1 MAEKILD
8 VTSYLVIALCALVL
22 EKTLLTALGWFVF
35 AILIPVVCGILILYF
50 LLEKISFKALA
61 IKFLIF
67 SLIIP
72 NIIPLSIKLS
82 DIVYQS
88 NQTNIEQMEDII
100 KNNGVVD
107 EQKTEENESWFSPI
121 KNKVLNGFSEL
132 SEDMKAMFNIFIDS
146 VAVMLLTTCII
157 PFLVVVIVL
166 WLVKYLFNFNISF
179 EKGIATLKTLSKI
192 KKNEQNE

>member
-1 MAEKILD
+1 
-8 VTSYLVIALCALVL
+8 
-22 EKTLLTALGWFVF
+22 
-35 AILIPVVCGILILYF
+35 
-50 LLEKISFKALA
+50 
-61 IKFLIF
+61 
-67 SLIIP
+67 
-72 NIIPLSIKLS
+72 
-82 DIVYQS
+82 
-88 NQTNIEQMEDII
+88 MEDII

-179 EKGIATLKTLSKI
+179 EKGNATLKTLSKI